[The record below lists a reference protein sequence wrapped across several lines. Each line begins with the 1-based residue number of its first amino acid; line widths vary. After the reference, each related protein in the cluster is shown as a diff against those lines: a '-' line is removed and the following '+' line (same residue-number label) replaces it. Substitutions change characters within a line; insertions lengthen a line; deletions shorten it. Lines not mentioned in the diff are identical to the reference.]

1 MNGVV
6 GSFVRGVLAGAL
18 GTLAMDV
25 LWYVRFRRGGGDQ
38 SFVDWE
44 FSVGLDSWDKASAP
58 AKVGKLLYERIFGHE
73 LSADYAALS
82 NNVMHWSYATSWSG
96 LFGLLASTRTSRP
109 VWLGLPFGAFVW
121 AVSYVILPRLGLYKP
136 IWEYDLSTLWQ
147 DLSAHLTY
155 GFTTGVALR
164 TLSQKG

>member
-1 MNGVV
+1 MNGIV
-6 GSFVRGVLAGAL
+6 GSFVRGVTAGAL

-25 LWYVRFRRGGGDQ
+25 LWYARFRQGGGDQ
-38 SFVDWE
+38 AFLDWE
-44 FSVGLDSWDKASAP
+44 FSVGLDSWEKASAP
-58 AKVGKLLYERIFGHE
+58 AKVGKLLYERVVGRE
-73 LSADYAALS
+73 LSAQYAALS
-82 NNVMHWSYATSWSG
+82 NNIMHWSYAMSWSG
-96 LFGLLASTRTSRP
+96 LFGVLASTPSGRP

-121 AVSYVILPRLGLYKP
+121 GMSYVTLPRLGLYKP

-164 TLSQKG
+164 VLSQKG